1 MHIKAKIIYDST
13 HYIHWEHKYDLP
25 LDYLYILNTDLECT
39 YINISTLDIIE
50 IIILLRVLE
59 HHVFE

>member
-1 MHIKAKIIYDST
+1 MIALAIHIGNINMT
-13 HYIHWEHKYDLP
+13 YIGL
-25 LDYLYILNTDLECT
+25 LIYILNTDLECT
-39 YINISTLDIIE
+39 YINTSTLDIIE

>member
-1 MHIKAKIIYDST
+1 MIALAIHIWNINMT
-13 HYIHWEHKYDLP
+13 YIH
-25 LDYLYILNTDLECT
+25 YLYILNTDLECT
-39 YINISTLDIIE
+39 YINTSTLDIIE

>member
-1 MHIKAKIIYDST
+1 MHVKAKIILYDST
-13 HYIHWEHKYDLP
+13 CYTHWEHKYDLHWTT
-25 LDYLYILNTDLECT
+25 YTDLECT
-39 YINISTLDIIE
+39 YINTSTLDIIE